1 MTNNCL
7 VSVLIP
13 VYNVQDFIIR
23 CLDSVVQQT
32 YKGSMECILV
42 DDCGTDDSIVLA
54 EEWIAKKGDGRF
66 RIIHHKKNRGLA
78 AARNT
83 AVDAAR
89 GDFIM
94 HLDSDDW
101 LELDAI
107 ELLIKKQQDT
117 NADIVSGNAVRHD
130 VFGDSILVEPEY
142 SMKMEMVWKMI
153 ELTIDH
159 VIWRRLI
166 RRSLYIDNGINAV
179 EGINIGEDHHTL
191 PKLVYYAKKCVR
203 LDKVVY
209 HYNCM
214 NENSYM
220 RSISR
225 TAQVKRFHSD
235 LASINIL
242 LDFFCDKD
250 EKCLKRLEEIK
261 SFFLYRFVSDCY
273 FKKDEYNYNYAMKM
287 LYLMGDECLALV
299 GITGIW
305 QKCIK
310 RTYNRYR
317 FYNFIKTH
325 LR

>member
-1 MTNNCL
+1 MTDDCL

-32 YKGSMECILV
+32 YKGKMECILV
-42 DDCGTDDSIVLA
+42 DDCGTDDSMVLA
-54 EEWIAKKGDGRF
+54 EEWIAEKGDRRF
-66 RIIHHKKNRGLA
+66 RILHHKTNRGLA

-83 AVDAAR
+83 AVEAAS
-89 GDFIM
+89 GDFVM

-101 LELDAI
+101 LEFDAI
-107 ELLIKKQQDT
+107 EQLIKKQQET

-130 VFGDSILVEPEY
+130 VSNNSILVEPEY
-142 SMKMEMVWKMI
+142 ATKMEMVWKMI
-153 ELTIDH
+153 ELNIDH

-166 RRSLYIDNGINAV
+166 RRSLYTDNSINAV

-191 PKLVYYAKKCVR
+191 PKLAFYAKKCVR

-209 HYNCM
+209 HYNCI

-220 RSISR
+220 HSISR
-225 TAQVKRFHSD
+225 EAQIKRFHSD

-242 LDFFCDKD
+242 LAFFDDKD
-250 EKCLKRLEEIK
+250 EKSVKRLKEIK
-261 SFFLYRFVSDCY
+261 SFFLYRFVTDCY
-273 FKKDEYNYNYAMKM
+273 FKKEERNYNDAMQM
-287 LYLMGDECLALV
+287 LYLMGNDCLTLV
-299 GITGIW
+299 GLTGIW
-305 QKCIK
+305 QRCIR

-317 FYNFIKTH
+317 LYNFIKTH
-325 LR
+325 IK

>member
-1 MTNNCL
+1 ML
-7 VSVLIP
+7 ISIIIP
-13 VYNVQDFIIR
+13 VYNVRDYIIR
-23 CLDSVVQQT
+23 CLQSVAVQT
-32 YKGSMECILV
+32 FKGSMECILI
-42 DDCGTDDSIVLA
+42 DDCGQDDSIRIA
-54 EEWIAKKGDGRF
+54 ESFISCYKGPVNY
-66 RIIHHKKNRGLA
+66 RIIHHEYNRGVA
-78 AARNT
+78 SARNT
-83 AVDAAR
+83 GIKNAQGEFVV
-89 GDFIM
+89 

-101 LELDAI
+101 MEDDAI
-107 ELLIKKQQDT
+107 ENLVCRQIDT
-117 NADIVSGNAVRHD
+117 GADIVSGQAVAHYSD
-130 VFGDSILVEPEY
+130 HEELMMDPIVCDKDSL
-142 SMKMEMVWKMI
+142 MRNMI
-153 ELTIDH
+153 EMTIDH
-159 VIWRRLI
+159 VMWRRLYKK
-166 RRSLYIDNGINAV
+166 SLFVNNNVYFYDGV
-179 EGINIGEDHHTL
+179 NIGEDHNTL
-191 PKLVYYAKKCVR
+191 PRLIYYAKKCVR

-250 EKCLKRLEEIK
+250 EKCRKRLEEIK

-273 FKKDEYNYNYAMKM
+273 FKKDENNYNYAMKM
-287 LYLMGDECLALV
+287 LYLMGDDCLALV